1 MLDLVVKC
9 PSTGS
14 IYPKF
19 VTQKS
24 AKPAYISMTFKKKEE
39 EEEDYFF
46 AKYKSSMIE
55 LF

>member
-1 MLDLVVKC
+1 
-9 PSTGS
+9 
-14 IYPKF
+14 
-19 VTQKS
+19 
-24 AKPAYISMTFKKKEE
+24 MTFKKKEE